1 MTDYLQ
7 LQADLHYAA
16 LSNSALDNVNV
27 KLWRKLRLESEVD
40 LSALWLSPR
49 NGRSG
54 LGVVM
59 ELPEFDVQHPNLP
72 GPEAFLLL
80 SFLVLEEPNLNFT
93 PTLGTLISAEQ
104 AAQTLLE
111 IFHDF
116 QVEGFGT
123 LFAAPKAIASV
134 EDYPGIV
141 GYRVTFRARV
151 PRDQAARVATPVLS
165 EAAGSLTMTCATAGA
180 QIYFT
185 TDGSFPGA
193 GNSAAQLYSAALTV
207 TAGDVI
213 RAAAYLSGSPGSHA
227 VRQTVT

>member
-7 LQADLHYAA
+7 LQSDLHYAA
-16 LSNSALDNVNV
+16 LSNGALENINI

-40 LSALWLSPR
+40 LSALWMTPR

-54 LGVVM
+54 VGVVI
-59 ELPEFDVQHPNLP
+59 ELPEFDVQNPNLP

-80 SFLVLEEPNLNFT
+80 SFLVLEEPNINFT

-104 AAQTLLE
+104 VAQLLLE
-111 IFHDF
+111 IFHDY

-151 PRDQAARVATPVLS
+151 PRAQTARVATPVLV
-165 EAAGSLTMTCATAGA
+165 EAAGSVTITCATADA

-185 TDGSFPGA
+185 TDGSFPGV
-193 GNSAAQLYSAALTV
+193 GNSAAQLYSAAFAV
-207 TAGDVI
+207 TAGDVL
-213 RAAAYLSGSPGSHA
+213 RAAAYKSGSPGSH
-227 VRQTVT
+227 VIKQTVT